1 MTATAP
7 DRRRAVRRA
16 TVLNRFTIGW
26 NALEGVVAVTAGLA
40 AGSVSLIG
48 FGLDSGIEVSAA
60 LVLTW
65 RLANERNDGCQQP
78 ADDRARQLIAIS
90 FAALALYVGT
100 TATLDLLARDRPDAS
115 IPGIVIASLSL
126 LVMPLLAADK
136 RRQATLL
143 GSQAARA
150 EAAQTD
156 VCTLLSAAL
165 LIGLAANAAL
175 GWWWADPI
183 AGLVIAATAGLM
195 AVRTATSEALADT
208 CCATPVAQAAD

>member
-1 MTATAP
+1 MTATTAV
-7 DRRRAVRRA
+7 RERAVQRA
-16 TVLNRFTIGW
+16 TILNRITIAW
-26 NALEGVVAVTAGLA
+26 NALEGLVAVAAGLA

-65 RLANERNDGCQQP
+65 RLAKERDPGCQQS
-78 ADDRARQLIAIS
+78 ADDRARQLIAVS
-90 FAALALYVGT
+90 FAALALYVGV
-100 TATLDLLARDRPDAS
+100 TATLDLVSGDRPDAS
-115 IPGIVIASLSL
+115 LAGIVIASLSL

-136 RRQATLL
+136 RRQAELL
-143 GSQAARA
+143 GSQAAKA

-165 LIGLAANAAL
+165 LLGLLANATV

-183 AGLVIAATAGLM
+183 AGLVIAGVSAVM
-195 AVRTATSEALADT
+195 AYRTATSEGLADT
-208 CCATPVAQAAD
+208 CCAAPTVG